1 MFFSR
6 SSKTAKVVM
15 VAVVA
20 MLTLI
25 VMIIPAGA
33 AGNGNNGNGNGFG
46 ALNGAA
52 AQAYRIPND
61 MAHVGQIEMGKYN
74 AISNRYQQYKGEA
87 QVFGAQVTIYTD
99 ATSGDTMAVIG
110 AHYDNVVASN
120 TVALNSGQARSIVA
134 REIGES
140 GAWNVDLMIDPASGA
155 YFYIVESRGEASRM
169 FYWIDAETG
178 ATMNAYDGLAE
189 GSGTGVLGDTKDLTG
204 LTRPSGSGYEMVSPN
219 GRFTTYDAQNR
230 SRLPGSLATDADD
243 LWNSADQGAL
253 VDAHYY
259 ANVTDD
265 YYLNTH
271 GFNWTDH
278 YPQGMVSSAHVQRN
292 YNNAYWNGSQMAY
305 GDGDGSVFIA
315 LSGDLDV
322 VGHELSHGVT
332 EATSGLIYQNE
343 SGALNESFSD
353 MMGTAIEYFYGTGN
367 WTLGE
372 DIDVRPGSNGLR
384 NLSNPQEDGDPSHY
398 ADRYTGT
405 SDNGGVHTNSGISNH
420 WFYLLVEGGQN
431 ATANRASGTN
441 VQGIGLSATEQ
452 IAYLGITALPP
463 NATFC
468 AARAST
474 IAVAGNNSANVADAW
489 DEVGIDAALCD
500 GGGGGGGGT
509 GTGPVISNVSSVIT
523 NAKRGQ
529 FTISWTTDVASST
542 TVTIAGSDYTD
553 TALVTN
559 HSKSFNGSKG
569 ATYTYYVTSSNADGT
584 TTEGPFT
591 HQN

>member
-1 MFFSR
+1 MSFLR
-6 SSKTAKVVM
+6 SSKTVKVMM

-25 VMIIPAGA
+25 VMIVPAGA
-33 AGNGNNGNGNGFG
+33 AGKNDNGNNGFR
-46 ALNGAA
+46 AVNGAA

-61 MAHVGQIEMGKYN
+61 MAHVEQAEMANYN
-74 AISNRYQQYKGEA
+74 VVSNRYQQYKGQA
-87 QVFGAQVTIYTD
+87 QVFGGQMTIYSD
-99 ATSGDTMAVIG
+99 ASNGETMAVIG
-110 AHYDNVVASN
+110 SHYDNVVASN
-120 TVALNSGQARSIVA
+120 SVALNSGQARSIVA

-140 GAWNVDLMIDPASGA
+140 GAWTTELMIDPASGA
-155 YFYIVESRGEASRM
+155 YFYIVESRGDAHRM

-178 ATMNAYDGLAE
+178 ATMNAYNGLAE
-189 GSGTGVLGDTKDLTG
+189 GSGTGVLGDTKTWTD
-204 LTRPSGSGYEMVSPN
+204 LTRPSGNGFEMVSVD
-219 GRFTTYDAQNR
+219 GRFTTYDARNR
-230 SRLPGSLATDADD
+230 NRLPGSLATDADD
-243 LWNSADQGAL
+243 LWNDADQGAL

-259 ANVTDD
+259 ASVTDN
-265 YYLNTH
+265 YFLSTH

-292 YNNAYWNGSQMAY
+292 YNNAYWNGEQMAY
-305 GDGDGSVFIA
+305 GDGDGSIFIA

-398 ADRYTGT
+398 ADLYTGT
-405 SDNGGVHTNSGISNH
+405 EDNGGVHSNSGISNH

-431 ATANRASGTN
+431 ADGNRASGTN
-441 VQGIGLSATEQ
+441 VQAIGLSATEQ

-474 IAVAGNNSANVADAW
+474 IAVAGNNSANVTDAW
-489 DEVGIDAALCD
+489 DEVGVDAALCD
-500 GGGGGGGGT
+500 GGSGGGT
-509 GTGPVISNVSSVIT
+509 GDGPVISNVASAKIS
-523 NAKRGQ
+523 KRGT
-529 FTISWTTDVASST
+529 FSISWTTDVASDT
-542 TVTIAGSDYTD
+542 TVTIAGNDYSDS
-553 TALVTN
+553 AMVTS
-559 HSKSFNGSKG
+559 HSMSFNGSKN

-591 HQN
+591 HNN

>member
-6 SSKTAKVVM
+6 SSKTVKVMM

-20 MLTLI
+20 MLTLV

-33 AGNGNNGNGNGFG
+33 ASNANNGNGFG
-46 ALNGAA
+46 AINGAA

-61 MAHVGQIEMGKYN
+61 MAHVNQMEMGKYN
-74 AISNRYQQYKGEA
+74 AVSNRYQQYKGQA
-87 QVFGAQVTIYTD
+87 QVFGGQVTVYTD
-99 ATSGDTMAVIG
+99 ATTGDTMAVIG
-110 AHYDNVVASN
+110 AHYDGITASN
-120 TVALNSGQARSIVA
+120 TVQLNNGQARAIVA

-140 GAWNVDLMIDPASGA
+140 GAWTTELMIDPASGT

-169 FYWIDAETG
+169 FYWINAETG

-189 GSGTGVLGDTKDLTG
+189 GGGTGVLGDTKTWTD
-204 LTRPSGSGYEMVSPN
+204 LTRPSGSGYEMVSVD
-219 GRFTTYDAQNR
+219 GRFTTYDAKNR
-230 SRLPGSLATDADD
+230 SRLPGSIATDADD

-259 ANVTDD
+259 ASVTDN
-265 YYLNTH
+265 YFLSTH

-353 MMGTAIEYFYGTGN
+353 IMGTAIEYFYGTGN

-372 DIDVRPGSNGLR
+372 DITPNDNGLR
-384 NLSNPQEDGDPSHY
+384 SLSNPNEDGDPSHY
-398 ADRYTGT
+398 GERYTGT
-405 SDNGGVHTNSGISNH
+405 GDNGGVHINSGISNH
-420 WFYLLVEGGQN
+420 FFYLLVNGGQN
-431 ATANRASGTN
+431 ANSSYASGSN
-441 VQGIGLSATEQ
+441 VQGIGLAAAEQ
-452 IAYLGITALPP
+452 IAFLGYTALPP
-463 NATFC
+463 NADFC

-474 IAVAGNNSANVADAW
+474 VAVAGNNSANVADAW
-489 DEVGIDAALCD
+489 NEVGVDDALCN
-500 GGGGGGGGT
+500 GGGGGGGT
-509 GTGPVISNVSSVIT
+509 GDGPVISNVSSVVT

-529 FTISWTTDVASST
+529 FTISWTTDVASDT
-542 TVTIAGSDYTD
+542 TVTINGTDYSD
-553 TALVTN
+553 TALVTS
-559 HSKSFNGSKG
+559 HSKAFNGSKN